1 MLGAKE
7 LNAKF
12 ESDVAFSNNYD
23 LLSENDL
30 ENVVGGLA
38 VAYIFPYVK
47 TADGR
52 VAYKTTPL

>member
-7 LNAKF
+7 FNAKF
-12 ESDVAFSNNYD
+12 ERHTAFMNNYY

-38 VAYIFPYVK
+38 VAYIFPYVN
-47 TADGR
+47 
-52 VAYKTTPL
+52 PL

>member
-7 LNAKF
+7 FNAKF
-12 ESDVAFSNNYD
+12 GSDVAFSNNYD

-38 VAYIFPYVK
+38 VAYIFPYVN
-47 TADGR
+47 
-52 VAYKTTPL
+52 PL